1 MTKLYTYEQ
10 PTNERIRGFLR
21 LEKLFRQYDFHLRQG
36 STWNNAIAIDSI
48 NELLALTNRSD
59 TKLEVLKELERQHT
73 RLQRLSKRTQIDQ
86 TQLESLLEKQKYL
99 IQALH
104 SIQGQMGQSIQS
116 VELLSAIRQKNSIPG
131 CTCDFDLPAYQF
143 WQSLPDQVR
152 KSHIQKWFEPFS
164 VLDQSIHLILDILR
178 HSVED
183 TDEVA
188 TNGFFQ
194 KSIDTNQAIQLL
206 RIKIEPNSGYYPEIS
221 AGKHRFSIRFMSN
234 KGSSARPEQ
243 CNENINFKLNLCTI

>member
-1 MTKLYTYEQ
+1 MAKLYTYEQ

-36 STWNNAIAIDSI
+36 STWNNAIAIESI

-86 TQLESLLEKQKYL
+86 TQLESLLEKQKSL
-99 IQALH
+99 IQELH
-104 SIQGQMGQSIQS
+104 SIQGQMGQDTQS

-131 CTCDFDLPAYQF
+131 CTCDFDLPSYQS
-143 WQSLPDQVR
+143 WQSQPDQVR
-152 KSHIQKWFEPFS
+152 KGHIQKWFEPFS
-164 VLDQSIHLILDILR
+164 ALDQSIHLILDILR

-206 RIKIEPNSGYYPEIS
+206 RIKIEPNNGYYPEIS

-234 KGSSARPEQ
+234 KDSSTRPEQ
-243 CNENINFKLNLCTI
+243 CNDNINFKLNLCTI